1 MSVIPFLSS
10 KSATNFHSFL
20 AMKIKTTLRISFA
33 LPSQSA
39 SPTPTNVYDP
49 IHPYRSQMQPPPTAT
64 SIEAQIISLFRLL
77 SKKNSLKQ
85 ILLEYPINLFKLI
98 QQSLISIVLFFFAN
112 LLSIYIDQF
121 KIENR

>member
-1 MSVIPFLSS
+1 
-10 KSATNFHSFL
+10 
-20 AMKIKTTLRISFA
+20 
-33 LPSQSA
+33 
-39 SPTPTNVYDP
+39 
-49 IHPYRSQMQPPPTAT
+49 MQPPRTAT
-64 SIEAQIISLFRLL
+64 SIEAQITSAFRLL
-77 SKKNSLKQ
+77 NKKNSLKQ